1 MSLDTFLVQY
11 GLLAIFLLLF
21 AKSAGVPIPI
31 PADVI
36 LLATAAR
43 TAQGKFILWQAVVVV
58 LFAVVFGGLIQF
70 LIIRGPGRRS
80 LFRFGRFLGL
90 TPARLDAAS
99 ARVKQGGILGMTIAI
114 LVPGVRGVAIAA
126 AGLADLPLRTFVP
139 ALVLGSALFLSG
151 HFFLGYLGDL
161 LLSVFPWWSVLAL
174 IVILLLIASA
184 LWITAQRRR
193 KIARRERVAAVLELL
208 HEGVCPVCLALAI
221 ATPLSPSAG
230 KRADIN
236 IISE

>member
-1 MSLDTFLVQY
+1 MIHLSHINVSCAKNFEGEPVMSLDTFLVQY

-21 AKSAGVPIPI
+21 VKSAGVPIPI

-58 LFAVVFGGLIQF
+58 LLAVVFGGLIQF
-70 LIIRGPGRRS
+70 LLVRGPGRRI

-90 TPARLDAAS
+90 TPARLDAVS

-126 AGLADLPLRTFVP
+126 AGLAGL
-139 ALVLGSALFLSG
+139 
-151 HFFLGYLGDL
+151 
-161 LLSVFPWWSVLAL
+161 
-174 IVILLLIASA
+174 
-184 LWITAQRRR
+184 
-193 KIARRERVAAVLELL
+193 
-208 HEGVCPVCLALAI
+208 
-221 ATPLSPSAG
+221 
-230 KRADIN
+230 
-236 IISE
+236 